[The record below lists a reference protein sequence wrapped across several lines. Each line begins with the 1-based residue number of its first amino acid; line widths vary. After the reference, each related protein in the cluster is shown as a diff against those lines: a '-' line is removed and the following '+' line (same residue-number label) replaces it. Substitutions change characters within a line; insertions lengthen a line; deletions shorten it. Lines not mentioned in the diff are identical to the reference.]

1 MFAGSWDV
9 GGRKGGERW
18 PGQAEAGIHSLMSG
32 ELMGCGLPSML
43 TCMKEFGARWFPKGQ
58 RRETGGG
65 SVASPLP
72 TFPLPCG
79 LEPLSHEKVESAQLW
94 APRPGVQSSGPTPLP
109 PQARQ
114 FRATFPVRLSK
125 HSATAHKASRAL

>member
-9 GGRKGGERW
+9 GGWKGGEWW

-32 ELMGCGLPSML
+32 EVMGCGLPATL

-58 RRETGGG
+58 RQGRGR

-79 LEPLSHEKVESAQLW
+79 LEPLSHEKVEAAQLW
-94 APRPGVQSSGPTPLP
+94 APRPGAQRSGPAPLL
-109 PQARQ
+109 PQAQQ
-114 FRATFPVRLSK
+114 FRGTFPSRLSK
-125 HSATAHKASRAL
+125 HGATAHKTSRVL